1 MKKNFR
7 YIGFAFLASLGVMSC
22 SETDFED
29 NYYDPEKSVTAS
41 VEKLYTGLLYNNNLE
56 NRNTTFPRYWNL
68 FTFQI
73 PMLGTYSQTNGYT
86 NGQKIYEQATAYNQ
100 DRWDYYYTAF
110 ISNYREMENHYNSIE
125 DAEQKE
131 QFRLF
136 METGKVHLYDQT
148 SQMVDIWGDIPF
160 SEAGGLITTG
170 GDIIR
175 PKYDKAEDIYMTMID
190 DLKNIADF
198 LNSYEPIAFYK
209 AAFDNADILNQGDIE
224 KWKIYAN
231 SLRLRLAMRI
241 SYYDEA
247 KAQAV
252 VGEIL
257 NNPGTY
263 PVVSNVDE
271 TVQFVARGE
280 QLNYVLTHHGG
291 GIKDATIGRTAPGYM
306 VNDLMVPSMD
316 PRLRVMFSENKNGD
330 YVGVPNDWAGSR
342 VTDSTQANYFS
353 RLDTATYSRNDKFPG
368 IIITAAEVSLF
379 KAEAAERWS
388 IGGDAAENYEAGIRQ
403 SIAFLYHINNLNDNA
418 DGTNFVPEEAPTE
431 EEIAAFL
438 SSDIISYT
446 GSMDEKLAKIG
457 TQQWLNHGLMY
468 AYHAWAEYRRTG
480 YPALEFVEDPS
491 STQSTLPPLR
501 LFYPETERTLNT
513 ENYNEVAAEDK
524 VDVPIFWDVN

>member
-224 KWKIYAN
+224 KWKI
-231 SLRLRLAMRI
+231 
-241 SYYDEA
+241 
-247 KAQAV
+247 
-252 VGEIL
+252 
-257 NNPGTY
+257 
-263 PVVSNVDE
+263 
-271 TVQFVARGE
+271 
-280 QLNYVLTHHGG
+280 
-291 GIKDATIGRTAPGYM
+291 
-306 VNDLMVPSMD
+306 
-316 PRLRVMFSENKNGD
+316 
-330 YVGVPNDWAGSR
+330 
-342 VTDSTQANYFS
+342 
-353 RLDTATYSRNDKFPG
+353 
-368 IIITAAEVSLF
+368 
-379 KAEAAERWS
+379 
-388 IGGDAAENYEAGIRQ
+388 
-403 SIAFLYHINNLNDNA
+403 
-418 DGTNFVPEEAPTE
+418 
-431 EEIAAFL
+431 
-438 SSDIISYT
+438 
-446 GSMDEKLAKIG
+446 
-457 TQQWLNHGLMY
+457 
-468 AYHAWAEYRRTG
+468 
-480 YPALEFVEDPS
+480 
-491 STQSTLPPLR
+491 
-501 LFYPETERTLNT
+501 
-513 ENYNEVAAEDK
+513 
-524 VDVPIFWDVN
+524 